1 MLEIVCL
8 YVHGEEDDHY
18 QSFANARKQF
28 WWQDR
33 PLVNRNRRDKEYQVW
48 PLLTLHYNIL
58 YLQCDD
64 KMTSYQPN
72 RPIAGLPQHHGQGPR
87 QAPTA
92 ATIAATAPRIPVASP
107 YSPHPGELQAG
118 PRNRLW
124 LALRS
129 GIDSEVDWSLP
140 RLILASFD
148 QLELFRLDM
157 WPDSVNSLLTF
168 PIAWLEEMEKEAA
181 LVELRRRKG
190 DTKTSDAGNGGDI
203 REKMVLGI
211 VSEWTRNVELETRA
225 INSLLVLRNAS
236 FTSNNAR
243 TISKPNFVDFL
254 IRLFSLPAEFLLDL
268 SLRQPEILQ
277 HVFVLV
283 QATFPYL
290 APPPHQS
297 KSNGDATT
305 QTTISTTSLPERKLL
320 AALSRTMTTIIIETR
335 DAGVLHNL
343 LPILISAF
351 QLPNIPLPP
360 PDLIPYLL
368 KTLTL
373 GNPPPLLDLSIDLL
387 ISLTQ
392 NSTNSRSILADPLI
406 SAHLRNMV
414 LLLEHSE
421 RKTSAAWEA
430 PGQYHGMVVPNPA
443 SSSGMVEQASKRRKV
458 EREAAQKIIE
468 SGNPMGVVVDVGD
481 RPPSMTASAKNKLF
495 AMKEPARS
503 INWYVL
509 LLHQSPSHLLR
520 LRNKGQDTDTLLRM
534 HENFVYCSNSTIL
547 QVTFWHAYRD
557 FFSALPS
564 TDQMLSA
571 SEVIKNVTVAFPCAS
586 AKVVQEPS
594 GNKFVISGLG
604 WRKASGESSDSA
616 TCPLANVWGGV
627 VDADPLAR

>member
-1 MLEIVCL
+1 
-8 YVHGEEDDHY
+8 
-18 QSFANARKQF
+18 
-28 WWQDR
+28 
-33 PLVNRNRRDKEYQVW
+33 
-48 PLLTLHYNIL
+48 
-58 YLQCDD
+58 
-64 KMTSYQPN
+64 MTSYQPN

-92 ATIAATAPRIPVASP
+92 AVNPATSTATAPRIPIQSP
-107 YSPHPGELQAG
+107 YNPHPGELQAG

-148 QLELFRLDM
+148 QLELFKLDM
-157 WPDSVNSLLTF
+157 WPDSVNSLLAF
-168 PIAWLEEMEKEAA
+168 PVAWLEEMEKEAA
-181 LVELRRRKG
+181 LMELRKRHKA
-190 DTKTSDAGNGGDI
+190 KTSSEGGAGTRVEGNGDI
-203 REKMVLGI
+203 REQMVLGI
-211 VSEWTRNVELETRA
+211 VSDWTRNVELETRA

-243 TISKPNFVDFL
+243 TISKPSFVDFL
-254 IRLFSLPAEFLLDL
+254 IRLFSLPSNFLLDL

-290 APPPHQS
+290 APPPQQS
-297 KSNGDATT
+297 KSNGDAT
-305 QTTISTTSLPERKLL
+305 QTTISTTSQPERKLL

-392 NSTNSRSILADPLI
+392 NSTNSRSILADPLFP
-406 SAHLRNMV
+406 AHLRNMV
-414 LLLEHSE
+414 LLLEHSQ
-421 RKTSAAWEA
+421 RKTSAAWDA
-430 PGQYHGMVVPNPA
+430 PGQYHGMIVPNPA

-481 RPPSMTASAKNKLF
+481 RPPPMSASAKNKLF

-503 INWYVL
+503 INWYVPPL
-509 LLHQSPSHLLR
+509 PAPIFYVSP
-520 LRNKGQDTDTLLRM
+520 
-534 HENFVYCSNSTIL
+534 
-547 QVTFWHAYRD
+547 
-557 FFSALPS
+557 
-564 TDQMLSA
+564 
-571 SEVIKNVTVAFPCAS
+571 PC
-586 AKVVQEPS
+586 KRQGP
-594 GNKFVISGLG
+594 GH
-604 WRKASGESSDSA
+604 
-616 TCPLANVWGGV
+616 
-627 VDADPLAR
+627 